1 MAAKSRPKSV
11 KTYLRSC
18 VPRAAAKEHRAS
30 GSEPAFDDWEQ
41 VALVDL
47 VKTRQRDFFGA
58 NCLAFY
64 PRGNSSAFGEL
75 EIYRIGAQSKI
86 ENVVLCAGGKS
97 LKGMVGFGRSGSRIY
112 FGSDSACQVDIRV
125 WRDATLYVGP
135 HTTINNA
142 RFVLD
147 DSQVYIGS
155 DAMLSDEILL
165 QAGDQH
171 SIWNLDDNTV
181 ANVDQPP
188 IVIREHAWIGRRVT
202 LMAGASIGCGS
213 IVGTASVVT
222 GEVADF
228 ALAVGVPARVIKQ
241 HVTWSRNVEWFSP
254 LERDFL
260 ARRRPLAGH
269 PAIEPAK

>member
-1 MAAKSRPKSV
+1 MAAGSRPKSV

-18 VPRAAAKEHRAS
+18 IPSSAAKEHRAS
-30 GSEPAFDDWEQ
+30 ASEPSFDDWEQ
-41 VALVDL
+41 VPLVDL

-58 NCLAFY
+58 NCFAFCR
-64 PRGNSSAFGEL
+64 RGNSAAFGEL

-86 ENVVLCAGGKS
+86 EDVVLCAGGKS
-97 LKGMVGFGRSGSRIY
+97 LKGMIGLGRSGSRIY
-112 FGSDSACQVDIRV
+112 FGSDSGCQVDIRV

-142 RFVLD
+142 RIVLD

-155 DAMLSDEILL
+155 DAMLSDEILI

-188 IVIREHAWIGRRVT
+188 IVVGEHAWIGRRAT
-202 LMAGASIGCGS
+202 LLAGASIGCGS
-213 IVGTASVVT
+213 IVGTAGVVT

-228 ALAVGVPARVIKQ
+228 ALAVGIPARIIKQ

-254 LERDFL
+254 RERDFL
-260 ARRRPLAGH
+260 ARRNPIQGVKLT
-269 PAIEPAK
+269 K